1 MLHSP
6 IARIEIS
13 PHCSL
18 TTRGA
23 WLFFGSLCL
32 TSFGLAGFV
41 ALQGFW
47 PVLPFAGLEMAL
59 LGWALH
65 ASMRR
70 RHHRQTITVT
80 RDSVEIEETRP
91 PEQRRVAFPRHW
103 AQVRI
108 RAGHSPLHPSRLTIE
123 SHGRRCEVGS
133 FLNEQQ
139 RTGLA
144 GRLKR
149 LIGRVDE
156 SPPLSFPDPTQS
168 I

>member
-1 MLHSP
+1 MRQTT
-6 IARIEIS
+6 ADRIEIS

-18 TTRGA
+18 TPRGA
-23 WLFFGSLCL
+23 WLFFGSVCV
-32 TSFGLAGFV
+32 TSFGLAGFI

-59 LGWALH
+59 LGWALKV
-65 ASMRR
+65 SMDR

-80 RDSVEIEETRP
+80 PEEVEFEEHLP
-91 PEQRRVAFPRHW
+91 QEHRRVVFPRHW

-133 FLNEQQ
+133 FLNEQE
-139 RTGLA
+139 RSGLA
-144 GRLKR
+144 ARLRR
-149 LIGRVDE
+149 LIGRVAE
-156 SPPLSFPDPTQS
+156 SPPLPLPDRAQS